1 MPSQEHLEQKQAI
14 ISEISDKMDRATG
27 VVIIDYIGITVEEAN
42 TMRGKLRDAGVDY
55 KIYKNTLVRRAID
68 GTPHAGLADVLEG
81 PSAFAFGYDDATAP
95 ARLLD
100 GVIREFRKM
109 EFKAGIVEGVLYDAA
124 GIKQIATIPSRDVL
138 IARFLGS
145 VQSPLSKL
153 VRTFAAIADEKGGD
167 AAEEEKPAE
176 EAAPAEEAVAEAP
189 AEAAVEEA
197 APAEEA
203 PAEEAADEAP
213 AEEAAA
219 EAPAEEA
226 ADEAPAEEA
235 VADEAPADEAPA
247 EEAPAE
253 EAADEAPAEEA
264 VADEA
269 PAEEAVAEAPAEEA
283 PVEEEAAAEEAAE
296 EAAADEA
303 PAEETVAE
311 ETAEET
317 AEEAPPAAP
326 EEE

>member
-14 ISEISDKMDRATG
+14 ISEISEKMDKASS

-42 TMRGKLRDAGVDY
+42 TMRGRLRDAGVDY

-81 PSAFAFGYDDATAP
+81 PSAFAFGYEDATAP
-95 ARLLD
+95 ARMLD

-138 IARFLGS
+138 IARFMGS

-167 AAEEEKPAE
+167 APAEEVAAEATE
-176 EAAPAEEAVAEAP
+176 EAAPASEEEAP
-189 AEAAVEEA
+189 AEDAPAEEA
-197 APAEEA
+197 PAEEVPAEEA
-203 PAEEAADEAP
+203 PAEEAAP
-213 AEEAAA
+213 G
-219 EAPAEEA
+219 
-226 ADEAPAEEA
+226 
-235 VADEAPADEAPA
+235 
-247 EEAPAE
+247 
-253 EAADEAPAEEA
+253 
-264 VADEA
+264 
-269 PAEEAVAEAPAEEA
+269 
-283 PVEEEAAAEEAAE
+283 
-296 EAAADEA
+296 
-303 PAEETVAE
+303 EETVAE
-311 ETAEET
+311 ETAAEDT